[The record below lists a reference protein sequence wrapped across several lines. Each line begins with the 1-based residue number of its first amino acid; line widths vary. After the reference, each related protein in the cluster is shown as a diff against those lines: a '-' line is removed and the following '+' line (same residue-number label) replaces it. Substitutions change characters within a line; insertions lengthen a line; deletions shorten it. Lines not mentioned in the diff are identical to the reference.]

1 MAKHV
6 DYYVSLN
13 SPWTYLGSKRFEA
26 MAERRKRWPMAHI
39 TAHEKME
46 KRRRRARTAF
56 PTTPA
61 CPNTVQICT
70 SVR

>member
-26 MAERRKRWPMAHI
+26 MAKKHGADGARRSDRPIA
-39 TAHEKME
+39 
-46 KRRRRARTAF
+46 
-56 PTTPA
+56 
-61 CPNTVQICT
+61 
-70 SVR
+70 